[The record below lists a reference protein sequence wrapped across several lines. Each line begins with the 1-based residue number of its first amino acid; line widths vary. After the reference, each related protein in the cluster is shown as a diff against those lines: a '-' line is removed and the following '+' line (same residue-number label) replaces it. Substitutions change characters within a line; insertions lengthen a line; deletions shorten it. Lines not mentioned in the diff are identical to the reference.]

1 MKKNLIIL
9 LLCLFVMSVPAQAEH
24 LKFMGI
30 PLTGTIS
37 QFQQKLVAKGVK
49 YDKAMSQQLPA
60 GVRMFNGT
68 FAGEKSKIFVYYDP
82 TSKVV
87 YKAKAVSGYPSAS
100 SCDSKYED
108 LKSML
113 SSKYSEAETGIDYQD
128 GHEAYYYRVYDNG
141 NPLGIIA
148 VYVSYNLYA
157 YPMDNEVNIEYI
169 DYINY
174 LKNDDS
180 KMNDL

>member
-1 MKKNLIIL
+1 MKKSIIL
-9 LLCLFVMSVPAQAEH
+9 LVVTFCAMFAQAQAEH

-30 PLTGTIS
+30 PLAGTIT
-37 QFQQKLVAKGVK
+37 QFQQKLAAKGVK

-82 TSKVV
+82 SSKVV
-87 YKAKAVSGYPSAS
+87 YKAKAVSGYPTAS
-100 SCDSKYED
+100 NCNTKYED

-113 SSKYSEAETGIDYQD
+113 QSKYSEAETDIDYQD
-128 GHEAYYYRVYDNG
+128 GHEAYYFRVYDNG
-141 NPLGIIA
+141 NPLGVIA

-169 DYINY
+169 DYVNY